1 LRGGTLLIFI
11 DFCDTSVG
19 RTYVTQAYTTWNC
32 LLKGGPVY
40 KRTVINVATAI
51 CIDSVEDFMRRHVL
65 QAQLGVGRSKPMVG
79 SCSNNV
85 VKLVD
90 LHNSQAQSSI
100 NFVIILGQHNHQLP
114 MIIPRKGDKARCA
127 CQKLGGDKQRKK

>member
-1 LRGGTLLIFI
+1 
-11 DFCDTSVG
+11 
-19 RTYVTQAYTTWNC
+19 
-32 LLKGGPVY
+32 
-40 KRTVINVATAI
+40 
-51 CIDSVEDFMRRHVL
+51 
-65 QAQLGVGRSKPMVG
+65 MVG

-127 CQKLGGDKQRKK
+127 CQKLGGDKQRKKQMVGKTPGRTAEKNEAAMGVEEPLKSRSRDGARQS